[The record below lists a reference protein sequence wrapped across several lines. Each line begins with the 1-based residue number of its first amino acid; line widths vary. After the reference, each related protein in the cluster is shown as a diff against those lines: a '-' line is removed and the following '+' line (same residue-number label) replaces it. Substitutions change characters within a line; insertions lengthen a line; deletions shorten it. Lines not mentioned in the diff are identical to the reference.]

1 MTGRDAAAR
10 AAAERAEAA
19 IRATFADAGCEGWL
33 HAAPIRVPPAVPGA
47 TPDGRDPGS
56 QAPPSSVSVGAHHR
70 VAMAS
75 VYKLP
80 LAIALARAFDAG
92 RLDPA
97 GEVPV
102 DPATTTAGAS
112 GVSLL
117 RHPARLSLRDL
128 AVSMMAVSDNAA
140 ADLVLARVGLEAVEG
155 VLHDAGCRSTRVR
168 FGTAGMHGWL
178 LEATGTTTLGEALAA
193 MREDT
198 ALDVGAHDPAF
209 VSSTTAADMVAL
221 LTCLW
226 EGQLASAAETAD
238 LRATMGRQ
246 LFRHRL
252 ASGFAP
258 SGVVVAGK
266 TGTIGRL
273 RHEVGVVTHP
283 GEEPVA
289 VAVFTRAARSEPDLP
304 VVDAAIGRA
313 ARQAVNALRPGWL
326 DIPTFSSDPSV
337 E

>member
-1 MTGRDAAAR
+1 MNGRDPGSTATA
-10 AAAERAEAA
+10 RAEAA

-33 HAAPIRVPPAVPGA
+33 HAAPVAS
-47 TPDGRDPGS
+47 PGS
-56 QAPPSSVSVGAHHR
+56 QQPSSCVSVGAHQP

-92 RLDPA
+92 RLDPT
-97 GEVPV
+97 GTVDV
-102 DPATTTAGAS
+102 DPGTVTAGAS
-112 GVSLL
+112 GISLL
-117 RHPARLSLRDL
+117 RHPARMSLRDL

-140 ADLVLARVGLEAVEG
+140 ADLLLARVGLPAVDA

-168 FGTAGMHGWL
+168 FGTAGMHEWL
-178 LEATGTTTLGEALAA
+178 LEATGTTTLGEALSA

-198 ALDVGAHDPAF
+198 SLDVGAHDPAF

-221 LTCLW
+221 LAGLW
-226 EGQLASAAETAD
+226 EGRLASSAETAD
-238 LRATMGRQ
+238 LQATMTRQ

-252 ASGFAP
+252 ASGFAQP
-258 SGVVVAGK
+258 GVMVAGK

-273 RHEVGVVTHP
+273 RHEVGVVEHP
-283 GEEPVA
+283 GEAPIA
-289 VAVFTRAARSEPDLP
+289 VAVFTRAARSEPALP

-326 DIPTFSSDPSV
+326 GD
-337 E
+337 

>member
-1 MTGRDAAAR
+1 MTGREDAGR
-10 AAAERAEAA
+10 AVAERAEAA

-33 HAAPIRVPPAVPGA
+33 HAAPIPASA
-47 TPDGRDPGS
+47 S
-56 QAPPSSVSVGAHHR
+56 QAPPSSVSVDAHR
-70 VAMAS
+70 PVAMAS

-80 LAIALARAFDAG
+80 LAIALAREFDAG
-92 RLDPA
+92 SLDP
-97 GEVPV
+97 GEQVAI
-102 DPATTTAGAS
+102 DPTTTTAGPS

-140 ADLVLARVGLEAVEG
+140 ADLLLARVGLAAVDA
-155 VLHDAGCRSTRVR
+155 VLRDAGCRATRVR
-168 FGTAGMHGWL
+168 FGTAGMHEWL
-178 LEATGTTTLGEALAA
+178 LEATETSTLGEALAA

-221 LTCLW
+221 LTALW
-226 EGQLASAAETAD
+226 EGRLASAAETAE
-238 LRATMGRQ
+238 LVSTMGRQ
-246 LFRHRL
+246 LFRYRL
-252 ASGFAP
+252 ASGFAQP
-258 SGVVVAGK
+258 GAEVAGK

-283 GEEPVA
+283 GEQPIA
-289 VAVFTRAARSEPDLP
+289 VAVFTRAARSEPELP

-326 DIPTFSSDPSV
+326 GG
-337 E
+337 